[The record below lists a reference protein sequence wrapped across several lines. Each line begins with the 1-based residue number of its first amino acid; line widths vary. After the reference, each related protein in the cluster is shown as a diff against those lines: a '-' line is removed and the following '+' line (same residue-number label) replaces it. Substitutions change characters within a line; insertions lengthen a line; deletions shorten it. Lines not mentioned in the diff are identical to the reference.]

1 MAQPTQTPQER
12 KTMEQ
17 QLLGVVQA
25 NNREPGIL
33 ALRKLL
39 EINQQKQ
46 MASLLQC
53 LPADMLEQRATV
65 WATQRLLKLLED
77 KNVLPS

>member
-25 NNREPGIL
+25 NNREPGIS